1 MVTKLNTPFT
11 VTVTGSRIA
20 ITYSAT
26 YASVTFSGATVTV
39 TAHPNNT
46 RTTAI
51 ADLGGLNAHTVLW
64 DVCTD
69 PVSSDRNDFIA
80 NVEALITTA
89 SASGSSGGAD
99 PTGDAELDS
108 LTVSG
113 ATSLSGLLSSTAN
126 ITAEDILANGDL
138 EGTNLLVTGDTE
150 LQTGLTVGGGI
161 YVTGITDVVGALSAS
176 SLSVTG
182 GASVGTTLTAAN
194 ATTTGNHTVGGTL
207 STTNIS
213 ASGNS
218 TLAGSLGVTGT
229 LTSSNLLN
237 CTYLNAESIT
247 ATGITIE
254 AMPSGFS
261 NLTEGNVGL
270 WADDNVLYMSIDDG
284 STLVSRVIEPTFP
297 LAAEITRTT
306 THTFSSVTYFDCDR
320 VDYDPSSMVGSTG
333 SPAYSYFQVPLAGMY
348 HIQIRLHVGSSSGAL
363 CYLQT
368 AANNTFATS
377 MTQRNANHRT
387 GYMTM
392 SWLRY
397 IPADYY
403 VRCAALQSGGSATT
417 FGSSSVEHQYIGM
430 SIAWVG

>member
-11 VTVTGSRIA
+11 VTVTGSRIT

-26 YASVTFSGATVTV
+26 YASVTFSGATATV

-89 SASGSSGGAD
+89 SASGSS
-99 PTGDAELDS
+99 TGDAELDS

-113 ATSLSGLLSSTAN
+113 TTSL
-126 ITAEDILANGDL
+126 
-138 EGTNLLVTGDTE
+138 EGVS
-150 LQTGLTVGGGI
+150 I
-161 YVTGITDVVGALSAS
+161 
-176 SLSVTG
+176 
-182 GASVGTTLTAAN
+182 
-194 ATTTGNHTVGGTL
+194 GGTL
-207 STTNIS
+207 TVADISTSGNHAVGGLISTTNLN
-213 ASGNS
+213 ASGY
-218 TLAGSLGVTGT
+218 TIAGQGAYVDDG
-229 LTSSNLLN
+229 LL
-237 CTYLNAESIT
+237 LRESAGFT
-247 ATGITIE
+247 NVD
-254 AMPSGFS
+254 SG
-261 NLTEGNVGL
+261 EVAL
-270 WADDNVLYMSIDDG
+270 WANDSALYMTIDDG

-377 MTQRNANHRT
+377 MTQRNANHQT
-387 GYMTM
+387 GYMSM

-403 VRCAALQSGGSATT
+403 VRCAALKTSGSATT

>member
-1 MVTKLNTPFT
+1 MATKLNTPFT

-26 YASVTFSGATVTV
+26 YASVTFSGATATV

-99 PTGDAELDS
+99 PTGDATLDS

-126 ITAEDILANGDL
+126 ITAEDILANGNL

-150 LQTGLTVGGGI
+150 LLTGLTVNGGI
-161 YVTGITDVVGALSAS
+161 FVTGITDVVGALSAS
-176 SLSVTG
+176 SLSVTN
-182 GASVGTTLTAAN
+182 GASVGGTLTTAN
-194 ATTTGNHTVGGTL
+194 TTTTGNHTVGGTL

-218 TLAGSLGVTGT
+218 TLVGSLGVTGGTT
-229 LTSSNLLN
+229 LTTLTTSD
-237 CTYLNAESIT
+237 TQTVVDVNAS
-247 ATGITIE
+247 
-254 AMPSGFS
+254 
-261 NLTEGNVGL
+261 GNVDVTGTL
-270 WADDNVLYMSIDDG
+270 DVTGDTGVATLSAD
-284 STLVSRVIEPTFP
+284 TLT
-297 LAAEITRTT
+297 L
-306 THTFSSVTYFDCDR
+306 THTN
-320 VDYDPSSMVGSTG
+320 PS
-333 SPAYSYFQVPLAGMY
+333 ALSYFETWTNTSNIGDIDNAGGGDPDSG
-348 HIQIRLHVGSSSGAL
+348 IFDVGKLRIMRINNFCIVNWEFRDNASPKQGFFTAGFGDTNLEPGGANIVRIP
-363 CYLQT
+363 T
-368 AANNTFATS
+368 RFAPTVFQS
-377 MTQRNANHRT
+377 NRQM
-387 GYMTM
+387 
-392 SWLRY
+392 
-397 IPADYY
+397 AD
-403 VRCAALQSGGSATT
+403 SATT
-417 FGSSSVEHQYIGM
+417 SLWLYMYVTPTTFVVGQHNSAGAVTNWSGSQTPAGTFCYHLD
-430 SIAWVG
+430 

>member
-26 YASVTFSGATVTV
+26 YASVTFSGATATV
-39 TAHPNNT
+39 TAHPTNT

-51 ADLGGLNAHTVLW
+51 ADLGVLNTHTVLW
-64 DVCTD
+64 DMCTD

-80 NVEALITTA
+80 NVEALI
-89 SASGSSGGAD
+89 SGSSE
-99 PTGDAELDS
+99 GD
-108 LTVSG
+108 VS
-113 ATSLSGLLSSTAN
+113 
-126 ITAEDILANGDL
+126 I
-138 EGTNLLVTGDTE
+138 
-150 LQTGLTVGGGI
+150 
-161 YVTGITDVVGALSAS
+161 
-176 SLSVTG
+176 
-182 GASVGTTLTAAN
+182 
-194 ATTTGNHTVGGTL
+194 GGTL
-207 STTNIS
+207 TVADISTSGNHAVGGVVSTTNLN
-213 ASGNS
+213 ASGYITVGQGAYVDPGLLLRES
-218 TLAGSLGVTGT
+218 AGFIDVD
-229 LTSSNLLN
+229 
-237 CTYLNAESIT
+237 
-247 ATGITIE
+247 
-254 AMPSGFS
+254 SG
-261 NLTEGNVGL
+261 EVAL
-270 WADDNVLYMSIDDG
+270 WANDSALYMTIREG
-284 STLVSRVIEPTFP
+284 ATRVPRIIAPVYSP
-297 LAAEITRTT
+297 AAEITRTST
-306 THTFSSVTYFDCDR
+306 QTFSSVTYFDCDR

-348 HIQIRLHVGSSSGAL
+348 HIQIRLHVGSSSAAL

-377 MTQRNANHRT
+377 MTQRNANHQT

>member
-11 VTVTGSRIA
+11 VTVTGSRIT

-89 SASGSSGGAD
+89 SASGSS
-99 PTGDAELDS
+99 TGDAELDS

-113 ATSLSGLLSSTAN
+113 TTSL
-126 ITAEDILANGDL
+126 
-138 EGTNLLVTGDTE
+138 EGVS
-150 LQTGLTVGGGI
+150 I
-161 YVTGITDVVGALSAS
+161 
-176 SLSVTG
+176 
-182 GASVGTTLTAAN
+182 
-194 ATTTGNHTVGGTL
+194 GGTL
-207 STTNIS
+207 TVADISTSGNHAVGGLVSTTNLN
-213 ASGNS
+213 ASGYTIVGQGAYVDPGLLLRES
-218 TLAGSLGVTGT
+218 AGFIDVD
-229 LTSSNLLN
+229 
-237 CTYLNAESIT
+237 
-247 ATGITIE
+247 
-254 AMPSGFS
+254 SG
-261 NLTEGNVGL
+261 EVAL
-270 WADDNVLYMSIDDG
+270 WANDSALYMTIREG
-284 STLVSRVIEPTFP
+284 ATRVPRIIAPVYSP
-297 LAAEITRTT
+297 AAEITRTST
-306 THTFSSVTYFDCDR
+306 QTFSSVTYFDCDR

-348 HIQIRLHVGSSSGAL
+348 HIQIRLHVGSSSAAL

-377 MTQRNANHRT
+377 MTQRNANHQT

>member
-26 YASVTFSGATVTV
+26 YASVTFSGATATV

-69 PVSSDRNDFIA
+69 PVSSDRDDFIA

-89 SASGSSGGAD
+89 SASGSSG
-99 PTGDAELDS
+99 DAELDS

-113 ATSLSGLLSSTAN
+113 TTSLEGVSIGGTLTVADISTSGNHAVGGLVSTTHLNASGYIIAGQGAYVDDGLLLRESA
-126 ITAEDILANGDL
+126 GF
-138 EGTNLLVTGDTE
+138 
-150 LQTGLTVGGGI
+150 
-161 YVTGITDVVGALSAS
+161 TDVV
-176 SLSVTG
+176 
-182 GASVGTTLTAAN
+182 
-194 ATTTGNHTVGGTL
+194 
-207 STTNIS
+207 
-213 ASGNS
+213 SGEV
-218 TLAGSLGVTGT
+218 A
-229 LTSSNLLN
+229 
-237 CTYLNAESIT
+237 
-247 ATGITIE
+247 
-254 AMPSGFS
+254 
-261 NLTEGNVGL
+261 L
-270 WADDNVLYMSIDDG
+270 WANDRALYTTIREG
-284 STLVSRVIEPTFP
+284 AVRVSRIIAPVFSP
-297 LAAEITRTT
+297 AAEITRTT
-306 THTFSSVTYFDCDR
+306 TQTFSSVTYFDCDR
-320 VDYDPSSMVGSTG
+320 VDYDPGLMVGSTG

-348 HIQIRLHVGSSSGAL
+348 HIQIRLHVGSSSAAL

-377 MTQRNANHRT
+377 MTQRNANHQT

-417 FGSSSVEHQYIGM
+417 FGSSSIEHQYIGM